1 MVTSMR
7 IAVIDGQG
15 GGIGSAIIRRLR
27 DEFGER
33 IEIWALG
40 TNAIATAAMMKARAN
55 RGATGENAIIRSVE
69 RADCI
74 IGTIS
79 IVMAQ
84 SMMGEMTPAAAAA
97 VAAASGRKLLLPLAQ
112 ENVEVVGVRKDH
124 LPVLIDQLVPLLGRE
139 PGEDV

>member
-1 MVTSMR
+1 MR

-15 GGIGSAIIRRLR
+15 GGIGSAVIRRLQE
-27 DEFGER
+27 EFGER
-33 IEIWALG
+33 LEIWALG

-69 RADCI
+69 RVDCI

-79 IVMAQ
+79 VVMAHA
-84 SMMGEMTPAAAAA
+84 MMGEMTPDAAAAI
-97 VAAASGRKLLLPLAQ
+97 AAAPGRKLLIPLTQ

-124 LPVLIDQLVPLLGRE
+124 LPVLIDQLVPLLKQE
-139 PGEDV
+139 LAENV